1 MKAFICLGWVLLS
14 GSVLAQEDIKGS
26 RDHPLFP
33 RMPGYVIGQYE
44 TADNDTSEIFMNTEG
59 MPISGVMRK
68 TTISYDLKSDAQEV
82 GVDTLL
88 SYFQAIVKNWKPI
101 SEYRNDN
108 EYFAEIINSATDT
121 WVHFKPNIQNHKI
134 AGYALVIGENLRV
147 TGRVPGAPSRFS
159 GSYRSLVGKKISD
172 IKELTVL
179 SGFNFTDKWS
189 IGSASEYDFNGMLSV
204 SWYTK
209 GNLIV
214 VLYTSDLFV
223 PELNKKITIVLDAL
237 EITNVQ
243 KGQMLTIGV
252 CQEGE
257 KPISSLA
264 ALVQPNDK
272 ADTLAAL
279 QAWHF
284 NPRTFQIEPWPAAKV
299 KCLPTGQE

>member
-1 MKAFICLGWVLLS
+1 MKAFICLGWVMLF
-14 GSVLAQEDIKGS
+14 GSALAQEDIKGS
-26 RDHPLFP
+26 NDHPLFP

-59 MPISGVMRK
+59 MPRSGAVRK
-68 TTISYDLKSDAQEV
+68 TTILYYLKNDAKETSA
-82 GVDTLL
+82 DALL
-88 SYFQAIVKNWKPI
+88 SYFQTIVKNQKPI

-108 EYFAEIINSATDT
+108 EYFAEIIISATDT
-121 WVHFKPNIQNHKI
+121 WVHFKPMAPHPHT
-134 AGYALVIGENLRV
+134 GYVLVIGENPRI

-172 IKELTVL
+172 IKELTTL
-179 SGFNFTDKWS
+179 SGFSFTDKWS

-214 VLYTSDLFV
+214 ALYTSDLFV
-223 PELNKKITIVLDAL
+223 PELNKKIIIVLDVL
-237 EITNVQ
+237 EITNVR
-243 KGQMLTIGV
+243 KDQMLTIGV
-252 CQEGE
+252 CQEEG

-264 ALVQPNDK
+264 ALVQPDDK
-272 ADTLAAL
+272 ANTLAAL
-279 QAWHF
+279 QAWYF
-284 NPRTFQIEPWPAAKV
+284 NPGTFQIEPRIAAKV